1 MRTNRTRSIPMT
13 SKLGRASAFIA
24 LNLVL
29 ATSAIGQTTTMP
41 LSTIE
46 AASIGGTQQS
56 QISSFVGHW
65 GERAGGTD
73 AQQASRAQTK
83 LLEPLI
89 NSRVS
94 IAFRSAYS
102 DALGSYFDT
111 LESAGDIASTFSA
124 LRLAGELG
132 TARSTQIIMN
142 GLDSDDA
149 GVRIF
154 AAGRAGRTFRTT
166 AANGPALPA
175 NDLTTLINKLAT
187 LTKSSDDQY
196 LISACVQS
204 LGQGCNLPSKD
215 FLAARAQCLAV
226 MCEAASAQLTGGDSD
241 LESRV
246 RLAMLGSGAATN
258 SLLQIGEDSNNA
270 AVKSAV
276 ALGADMIS
284 IALSEVI
291 NGTMPSTD
299 NRELYVSLVRSGESL
314 LYFALREN
322 AELKRKPVGNVQQT
336 AFADLLQAGKD
347 RDFRNQA
354 ALLLGAGSPII
365 TEFGFTDDRFVN

>member
-1 MRTNRTRSIPMT
+1 MT
-13 SKLGRASAFIA
+13 SKLGRASAFVA

-56 QISSFVGHW
+56 QISSFVDHW
-65 GERAGGTD
+65 GERAASAD
-73 AQQASRAQTK
+73 AQAASRAQTK

-94 IAFRSAYS
+94 IAFRSSYS
-102 DALGSYFDT
+102 DALGSYFDSLT
-111 LESAGDIASTFSA
+111 SAGDIGSTFSA

-142 GLDSDDA
+142 GLDSHDA

-175 NDLTTLINKLAT
+175 NDLTSLINKLASI
-187 LTKSSDDQY
+187 TKSSDDQY

-215 FLAARAQCLAV
+215 FLAARALCLAA
-226 MCEAASAQLTGGDSD
+226 MCDAAGAQLTNGDSD

-246 RLAMLGSGAATN
+246 RIAMLGSGAATN
-258 SLLQIGEDSNNA
+258 SLFQIGEDSTNA

-299 NRELYVSLVRSGESL
+299 NRDLYISLVQSGESL
-314 LYFALREN
+314 LYYALREN
-322 AELKRKPVGNVQQT
+322 AELKRKPVGNVQLT

-354 ALLLGAGSPII
+354 ALLLGAGSPIV
-365 TEFGFTDDRFVN
+365 TEFGFNDDRFVN